1 MITLIP
7 EHAKSKAVLMQLFKA
22 LSPISVLS
30 FDLDDTLY
38 DNKPVIAA
46 AEQAMLNAL
55 AKHAPVTATTDS
67 DFWWQQR
74 LKLAKVTPDIR
85 HDLGRW
91 RLLAIDAGLQSLGLS
106 LCEAGEIAQL
116 AYDAF
121 MQARTRITVQ
131 LEIKQLLQQLAKQ
144 YQLIALTNGN
154 ACIDKMGI
162 SHWFE
167 FSLQAGPAGR
177 MKPYPDMYLKA
188 AQRLNIAPGQILH
201 IGDSHR
207 ADVMGALSAGC
218 QAAWLDHHNSRV
230 TVLPHIRMANVQS
243 LQQLIK

>member
-1 MITLIP
+1 MHIY
-7 EHAKSKAVLMQLFKA
+7 KQLQ
-22 LSPISVLS
+22 PIQALS

-38 DNKPVIAA
+38 NNKPVIAA
-46 AEQAMLNAL
+46 AEQAMLQAL
-55 AKHAPVTATTDS
+55 LNHAPVTTKTDS

-91 RLLAIDAGLQSLGLS
+91 RLLAIDAGLQNLGLS
-106 LCEAGEIAQL
+106 LSEAAEIAQL

-131 LEIKQLLQQLAKQ
+131 PEIKALLQQLAKH
-144 YQLIALTNGN
+144 YQLIAITNGN

-162 SHWFE
+162 GALFE
-167 FSLQAGPAGR
+167 FSLQAGPDGR

-188 AQRLNIAPGQILH
+188 AQQLKLAPAQILH

-207 ADVMGALSAGC
+207 ADVMGALSAGY
-218 QAAWLDHHNSRV
+218 QTAWLDHYLQPVSI
-230 TVLPHIRMANVQS
+230 LPHIRLTDVRQLS
-243 LQQLIK
+243 LLL

>member
-1 MITLIP
+1 
-7 EHAKSKAVLMQLFKA
+7 MQLLKA
-22 LSPISVLS
+22 LTPITVLS

-38 DNKPVIAA
+38 NNKPVIAA
-46 AEQAMLNAL
+46 AEQAMLAAL
-55 AKHAPVTATTDS
+55 FKHAPVTITTDS

-74 LKLAKVTPDIR
+74 LRLAEITPDIR

-106 LCEAGEIAQL
+106 SCEAGEIAQL

-121 MQARTRITVQ
+121 IQARTRISVHQ
-131 LEIKQLLQQLAKQ
+131 AIKNLLQQLASQ
-144 YQLIALTNGN
+144 YQLIAITNGN

-162 SHWFE
+162 GQWFR
-167 FSLQAGPAGR
+167 FSLQAGPDGK

-188 AQRLNIAPGQILH
+188 AQRLNIAPKQILH

-207 ADVMGALSAGC
+207 ADVMGALKAGC
-218 QAAWLDHHNSRV
+218 QSAWLDHYNSRV
-230 TVLPHIRMANVQS
+230 AILPHIRLTNIHNLKAM
-243 LQQLIK
+243 LK